1 MWWGT
6 PQHVHNRRAEAAK
19 ATQMAEKVAAAVPS
33 LGTEP
38 MDLDVKGEMVE
49 DVATETLSSGL
60 QALLQ
65 EQDCCDLLFSAC
77 GEELLAHAVVLAA
90 GSNNF
95 RDFLRY
101 KPGAEPKSES
111 GHVDKMEGLISWPS
125 SSEEVSSDQS
135 CKAID
140 PLDAKSSPLVMKQ
153 TPDTKL
159 DTGATETAAATRQSA
174 DAPSPGLAETGTQ
187 RVLEDSS
194 ATAGRGVQTATTEPE
209 PSPKG
214 SPLRLQV
221 NGLSSSQAFR
231 ILLDYLYVSCAG
243 AKWEYT
249 PLDSQVNKDVLRLA
263 RHFGLS
269 QLHEHAARW
278 LAKGLTTA
286 NVVERLVTCEEFG
299 LGLLREK
306 ITERLTLNPPE
317 LMAVCSSPEITQHP
331 RILQD
336 LLVQVAS
343 IRHKAP
349 PAPERPS
356 QVEKPPAK
364 RPRKAGGA

>member
-19 ATQMAEKVAAAVPS
+19 ATMMAEKVAAAVPS

-38 MDLDVKGEMVE
+38 MDLDVKGDMTEAA
-49 DVATETLSSGL
+49 ATDTLSSGL
-60 QALLQ
+60 QALLR

-95 RDFLRY
+95 RDFLRN
-101 KPGAEPKSES
+101 KPVPGTE
-111 GHVDKMEGLISWPS
+111 HVDKMEGLFSWPS
-125 SSEEVSSDQS
+125 SSEEVPSEQS
-135 CKAID
+135 CKAND
-140 PLDAKSSPLVMKQ
+140 AVDAKSSPPDVKQ
-153 TPDTKL
+153 SAGTKL
-159 DTGATETAAATRQSA
+159 ETGATEVAPATHRSA
-174 DAPSPGLAETGTQ
+174 DAPSPGLAEAATQ
-187 RVLEDSS
+187 RVLEDSG
-194 ATAGRGVQTATTEPE
+194 ANAGRGVQAATTTEPE
-209 PSPKG
+209 QSPKG

-231 ILLDYLYVSCAG
+231 ILLDYLYVSCTG

-349 PAPERPS
+349 PPQERPS